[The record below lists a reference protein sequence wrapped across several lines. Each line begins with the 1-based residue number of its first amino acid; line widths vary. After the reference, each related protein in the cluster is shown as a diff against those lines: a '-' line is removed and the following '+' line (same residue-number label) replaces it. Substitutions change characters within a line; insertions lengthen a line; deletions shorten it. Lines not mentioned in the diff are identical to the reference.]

1 MKKRLVPSLL
11 AFSFLFSGGVAH
23 AEGFLNSTSEDAQ
36 SFTEGE
42 KRTGEV
48 SDGFYFP
55 KTSLQNPI
63 KNGHIV
69 GEQFLR
75 DSMDRS
81 ARVIEILNQKEKVEV
96 VDIHSDDITGEKW
109 YEVKLTRN
117 VRVKE
122 DGKTF
127 EKPVSRYGYLSLNY
141 IPSLNRE
148 EKDKIL
154 AAEKEQRRVEQE
166 RLRDDVQLNVLES
179 QAKEKDLAQKKKDA
193 RLKKE
198 MDKIQKEFDA
208 KRKKAEEA
216 KIAAAKARLAA
227 LEAEQEKQK
236 QEALSEGIFSSDGKE
251 ITIPEKEPITTKP
264 SSSSEKE
271 SPSTTDKTSTEKP
284 STPSPTK
291 SSATDSD
298 SEEASDK
305 AQQVIK
311 FAEKFLG
318 TPYVFGAAPGRTSA
332 FDCSSFT
339 QYVMKNFGINLPR
352 TAATQVQYGKTVA
365 KNDLQAGDLVFFQ
378 TYKPGASHVVIYI
391 GNGKFIGAQS
401 TSGVSYA
408 NINEPYWA
416 ARYLTAKRYY

>member
-11 AFSFLFSGGVAH
+11 AFSFLFTGGVAH
-23 AEGFLNSTSEDAQ
+23 AEGFLNNTSEDTQ
-36 SFTEGE
+36 SFTEEE

-81 ARVIEILNQKEKVEV
+81 ARVIEILNQKEKVDV

-117 VRVKE
+117 VRVK
-122 DGKTF
+122 DGGKTY

-148 EKDKIL
+148 EKNKIL
-154 AAEKEQRRVEQE
+154 LSENEQRRVEQE
-166 RLRDDVQLNVLES
+166 RLRDDVQMNVLES

-208 KRKKAEEA
+208 KRKKEEEV

-227 LEAEQEKQK
+227 IEAEREKKEQ
-236 QEALSEGIFSSDGKE
+236 ATLSEGIFSADGKE
-251 ITIPEKEPITTKP
+251 IVVPDKEPTTSPKPTTTSSDKPEEPGTSTKP
-264 SSSSEKE
+264 TTG
-271 SPSTTDKTSTEKP
+271 SPSKTD
-284 STPSPTK
+284 TK
-291 SSATDSD
+291 D
-298 SEEASDK
+298 EETSDK

-339 QYVMKNFGINLPR
+339 QYVMKNFGIDLPR
-352 TAATQVQYGKTVA
+352 TAGTQVQHGKTVA
-365 KNDLQAGDLVFFQ
+365 KSDLRAGDLVFFQ

-408 NINEPYWA
+408 NINEPYWS